1 MSPAGNVDVLLRCPR
16 GVRTLGCDGT
26 LQLRI
31 DRRRNRD
38 AQASRSRKVRY
49 RIRAGRRT
57 TVRLQLSPAD
67 VRTLRRRRGR
77 ETRGILV
84 SVEEGVKGLKT
95 TVRNPRLRL
104 RKG

>member
-1 MSPAGNVDVLLRCPR
+1 
-16 GVRTLGCDGT
+16 
-26 LQLRI
+26 
-31 DRRRNRD
+31 
-38 AQASRSRKVRY
+38 
-49 RIRAGRRT
+49 
-57 TVRLQLSPAD
+57 VRLQLSPAD